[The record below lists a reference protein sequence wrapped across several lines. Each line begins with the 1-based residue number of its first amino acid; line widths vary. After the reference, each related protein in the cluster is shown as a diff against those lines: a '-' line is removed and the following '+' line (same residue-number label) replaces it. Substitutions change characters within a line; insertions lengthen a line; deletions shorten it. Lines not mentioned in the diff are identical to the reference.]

1 MKKNL
6 TFKIILYTVIYTLAA
21 NSYALSA
28 ENGVYLIA
36 AIFLALSVNLIG
48 GFFSVSTIKA
58 RLRTSMHGAVILI
71 VFQASAALSVVYQA
85 IAGIFYI
92 RADDWKG
99 FIFSAL
105 YCIAFEALLFWNGII
120 CVYLA
125 SYRLGLKTRVLG
137 ILCGFIPI
145 MNIIML
151 NRIIKTVF
159 EEARA
164 ETKRES
170 LRAETVAKQLCD
182 TKYPILL
189 VHGVFFRDRKLLNY
203 WGRIPKEL
211 KINGAKIYYG
221 NHQSAASV
229 ADSAKELYD
238 RIEKIV
244 NSTGCGKLNV
254 IAHSKGGLDCRYAMR
269 YLGADKYIAS
279 LTTVNTPHRGC
290 EFAEYLLEELP
301 PDIVSAL
308 ERFYNRTSKRLG
320 DPSPDFL
327 AAVKDLTAGA
337 CIPRDKEM
345 ALPEGV
351 YCRSIGSVLLK
362 ASGGGFPMNFSYV
375 LVKHFN
381 GDNDGLVSED
391 SFKWGEDYTLLKN
404 EHGEGI
410 SHCDIIDLA
419 RKDIDGFDVRDFYVS
434 LVGDLKARG
443 L

>member
-1 MKKNL
+1 M
-6 TFKIILYTVIYTLAA
+6 
-21 NSYALSA
+21 
-28 ENGVYLIA
+28 
-36 AIFLALSVNLIG
+36 AI
-48 GFFSVSTIKA
+48 
-58 RLRTSMHGAVILI
+58 TSPPH
-71 VFQASAALSVVYQA
+71 
-85 IAGIFYI
+85 
-92 RADDWKG
+92 
-99 FIFSAL
+99 
-105 YCIAFEALLFWNGII
+105 LLP
-120 CVYLA
+120 
-125 SYRLGLKTRVLG
+125 T
-137 ILCGFIPI
+137 
-145 MNIIML
+145 
-151 NRIIKTVF
+151 
-159 EEARA
+159 
-164 ETKRES
+164 
-170 LRAETVAKQLCD
+170 
-182 TKYPILL
+182 
-189 VHGVFFRDRKLLNY
+189 
-203 WGRIPKEL
+203 
-211 KINGAKIYYG
+211 
-221 NHQSAASV
+221 
-229 ADSAKELYD
+229 KELYD

-404 EHGEGI
+404 ENGEGI